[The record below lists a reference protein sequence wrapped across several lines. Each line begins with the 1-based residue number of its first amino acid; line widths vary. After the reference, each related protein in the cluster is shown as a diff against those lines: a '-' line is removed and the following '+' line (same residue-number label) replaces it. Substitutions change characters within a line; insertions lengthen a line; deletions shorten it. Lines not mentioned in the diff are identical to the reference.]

1 MIKSLKAILVF
12 ALLTQVS
19 AGQIISNSLINA
31 TDYGFTNNFFVSSN
45 LNASFFT
52 SFKRTRSNNIS
63 SIDSST
69 VHVYNLNFNNTP
81 AVINHLPG
89 SSDYPFQVFEL
100 NDRVWVGFWKGA
112 TYGLFHFS
120 GSANIEFKRIN
131 GSLNAFDS
139 TIYVTFIDSLHH
151 VNCHVAN
158 GKLYVFAGIYE
169 PNVSNSFY
177 PPTSI
182 QIKTF
187 DSNFQVAHDTLLT
200 HRDGFR
206 LSGSLKDVY
215 NLGNDEFAFSGIH
228 MKAWQ
233 YGTDTIRQGFTDIGI
248 YNRQYQ
254 LKFNDIILAEPSSTF
269 PVFYNFR
276 RRGPYINTGMARNPI
291 TGSYYYFG
299 SHADTLDSFT
309 GDPPMYG
316 NQELYLAKINS
327 AGQIV
332 SRHYFGHPGRNDVP
346 NQSYSQIQLAP
357 NGRLYTCFA
366 INFGAFFNTPDSIQ
380 TLVVYSVDTNFNN
393 PEYLYWNDGSDIQS
407 TAMIADQTGIYVLAN
422 STLRG
427 GEKFHVLRIDGTGW
441 ASSSRQPSLPQWQVY
456 PNPTQ
461 GQLYLQG
468 TTLPSKLIL
477 RDVQGKVVTQLQTPE
492 DGFLTLSGVSSG
504 MYFLHG
510 SNENGEHWPVKKI
523 VVR

>member
-1 MIKSLKAILVF
+1 MIKSLIAILVF

-19 AGQIISNSLINA
+19 AGQIIAFSQPNSSN
-31 TDYGFTNNFFVSSN
+31 YGFTNNIFLSN
-45 LNASFFT
+45 RLNASILT
-52 SFKRTRSNNIS
+52 SFKTTSINNTIR
-63 SIDSST
+63 IDSST
-69 VHVYNLNFNNTP
+69 VHIYNLNFNNSP
-81 AVINHLPG
+81 AIIKYITAT
-89 SSDYPFQVFEL
+89 SDYPFQIFEFNNSL
-100 NDRVWVGFWKGA
+100 WVGFWKGM
-112 TYGLFHFS
+112 TYRFPGYS
-120 GSANIEFKRIN
+120 GSQIVEFKRISSSQN
-131 GSLNAFDS
+131 TFDS
-139 TIYVTFIDSLHH
+139 TIQVTFIDSLHH

-187 DSNFQVAHDTLLT
+187 DSNFLVAHDTLLT

-206 LSGSLKDVY
+206 LSGTLLDVY
-215 NLGNDEFAFSGIH
+215 NLGDDEFAFSGIH

-254 LKFNDIILAEPSSTF
+254 LKFNDVVLAEPSSTF

-276 RRGPYINTGMARNPI
+276 RRGPYINTGLVRNP
-291 TGSYYYFG
+291 TSGSYYYFG
-299 SHADTLDSFT
+299 SHADTLDNFT

-316 NQELYLAKINS
+316 DQELFLAKINS

-427 GEKFHVLRIDGTGW
+427 GEKFHVLRIDGTNW
-441 ASSSRQPSLPQWQVY
+441 ASSSRQPNMPQWQVY

-492 DGFLTLSGVSSG
+492 DGFLTLPGIPSG
-504 MYFLHG
+504 MYFLYG
-510 SNENGEHWPVKKI
+510 CNEKGEHWPVKKI